1 MTTAPDTGAA
11 AAAGAPPARLT
22 TRPAGRAA
30 LIAYLP
36 GAAGAAYLAAWVA
49 GLSAWPDNLALNA
62 TAAQAAAAYAAH
74 PAQAVVQY
82 LLVEGLAGLLLGVVL
97 GCALLPRLGGAGAL
111 RARSAALLA
120 VTAVGVS
127 LAQCVTGLMLV
138 SAAAGHDVSR
148 AGDLS
153 NLVSQLDG
161 IKMIAIAAAAVLL
174 AVPGGPASAVPRWLR
189 GVGVAL
195 AVALVVSGYAYLAL
209 SQPLA
214 WTAYVSGTL
223 LLVWV
228 TGLGIALAVSWRR
241 APGGRP
247 GRGR

>member
-1 MTTAPDTGAA
+1 MTTAPETG

-22 TRPAGRAA
+22 ARVPGRAA

-36 GAAGAAYLAAWVA
+36 GAAGAAYFAAWVA
-49 GLSAWPDNLALNA
+49 GLSVWPDNLALNA

-97 GCALLPRLGGAGAL
+97 GCALLPRLRGAGAL

-127 LAQCVTGLMLV
+127 LAQCVIGLMLV
-138 SAAAGHDVSR
+138 GAATGHDVSR

-153 NLVSQLDG
+153 NLVNQLDG
-161 IKMIAIAAAAVLL
+161 IKMIAIAASAVLL
-174 AVPGGPASAVPRWLR
+174 AVPGGPASGVPRWLR
-189 GVGVAL
+189 VVGVAL
-195 AVALVVSGYAYLAL
+195 AAALVASGYAYLAL

-223 LLVWV
+223 LLLWV
-228 TGLGIALAVSWRR
+228 TGLGIALTVSRR
-241 APGGRP
+241 REPGAGPGTGR
-247 GRGR
+247 

>member
-1 MTTAPDTGAA
+1 MTTAPQTG
-11 AAAGAPPARLT
+11 AAAGAPPARVT
-22 TRPAGRAA
+22 ARPGGRTA

-36 GAAGAAYLAAWVA
+36 AAAGGAYLLTWVA
-49 GLSAWPDNLALNA
+49 GLAVWPDNLALNA
-62 TAAQAAAAYAAH
+62 TAAQTAAAYSAH

-82 LLVEGLAGLLLGVVL
+82 LLVEGVAGLLLGFVL
-97 GCALLPRLGGAGAL
+97 GCALFPRLRGAGAL
-111 RARSAALLA
+111 RARSAALAA

-153 NLVSQLDG
+153 NLVNQLDG
-161 IKMIAIAAAAVLL
+161 VKMIAIAASAVLL

-189 GVGVAL
+189 VVGVAL
-195 AVALVVSGYAYLAL
+195 AAALGASGYAYLAL

-223 LLVWV
+223 LLLWV
-228 TGLGIALAVSWRR
+228 TGLGIALTVSRR
-241 APGGRP
+241 RGPGAGPGTGR
-247 GRGR
+247 